1 MHPEHAVLLEE
12 LRAAARPVRRDLP
25 PQNDSYGGSGRPYFN
40 ASMPA
45 RRDMVRRWLKTRKA
59 WTPAQVLEVVD
70 SLLDGES
77 HEEKTLGAL
86 VIGYDAA
93 SRRAVRPADVDRW
106 LGKVNGW
113 AEVDTLCQN
122 VFTADDMIADWAAW
136 KPFLERLAGDGN
148 INKRRAALVLLT
160 GPVRYS
166 DDPRFHHLA
175 VETIDRLKP
184 ETPILITKAVS
195 WLLRSMADRRPAD
208 VTRYLDANMATLP
221 KIAIR
226 ETRTK
231 LRTGTKSGR

>member
-1 MHPEHAVLLEE
+1 
-12 LRAAARPVRRDLP
+12 
-25 PQNDSYGGSGRPYFN
+25 
-40 ASMPA
+40 
-45 RRDMVRRWLKTRKA
+45 
-59 WTPAQVLEVVD
+59 
-70 SLLDGES
+70 
-77 HEEKTLGAL
+77 
-86 VIGYDAA
+86 
-93 SRRAVRPADVDRW
+93 
-106 LGKVNGW
+106 
-113 AEVDTLCQN
+113 
-122 VFTADDMIADWAAW
+122 
-136 KPFLERLAGDGN
+136 
-148 INKRRAALVLLT
+148 
-160 GPVRYS
+160 VRYS